1 MKFNRDYNKQLPG
14 NGQALDTVNVQD
26 YRIATNEIKPI
37 AAWRLWVPLLIQMG
51 LILSVPAQPI
61 YTQLTGKTV
70 VLRTVPVDPYDLF
83 RGYSVR
89 LNYDISR
96 LEDLR
101 HLSGW
106 AELVRQ
112 NPGSTSYA
120 LANGSNFYVILE
132 QPKQSASS
140 LPEAWKPVGVSSDR
154 PASVAANQVAL
165 KGRYIYGSI
174 AYGLETYYIPEEQRE
189 QINNDIN
196 QAQQFRPGQQRQE
209 QPIVVEVKVDAQG
222 NAVPLSFWVSDPQRG
237 LRLRNYRF

>member
-1 MKFNRDYNKQLPG
+1 MKFNRDYDKQLPS
-14 NGQALDTVNVQD
+14 NSQALDKVNVQD
-26 YRIATNEIKPI
+26 YQIATNEIKPI

-61 YTQLTGKTV
+61 YTQLTGKTI
-70 VLRTVPVDPYDLF
+70 VLQTVPVDPYDLF

-89 LNYDISR
+89 FNYDISR
-96 LEDLR
+96 VEDLR

-106 AELVRQ
+106 AELVKQ
-112 NPGSTSYA
+112 NPGRTSYD

-132 QPKQSASS
+132 QPKPSAST
-140 LPEAWKPVGVSSDR
+140 LPKAWKPVGVSSDR

-189 QINNDIN
+189 QINK
-196 QAQQFRPGQQRQE
+196 QFRSRQQRQE
-209 QPIVVEVKVDAQG
+209 QPIVVEVKVDAHG
-222 NAVPLSFWVSDPQRG
+222 NAVPTSFWVDPQRG